1 MKPGIIKLVLKRLIV
16 PLLLIVIIGPLLGAN
31 FLVSAQEGEG
41 ASLSLRPSSG
51 TFIVNNTFDVSI
63 TLNTNGRSVNAVDA
77 LITFPADKLQ
87 VVSPSLGKSIVGI
100 WATPPTFNNQD
111 GTLRFQGGIPSPGI
125 NTSSGVISTITFR
138 VKSIGTATVNFSD
151 TSKVF
156 LNDGLGTDILT
167 NTSGGIYNLI
177 LPPPAG
183 PTVISPTHPDQ
194 TTWNTNTTVV
204 LEWTAEAGVTGYSYM
219 LNGEPVDTPDDVSE
233 GSNTGVA
240 YKNLQDGIQY
250 FHIKSIKNGSWGGV
264 THYAVKIDGTPPV
277 EFKINVSP
285 GTRTT
290 SRLPI
295 IEFFTTDQL
304 SGLDHYEL
312 KVISLD
318 LDNIQPG
325 GGTENFFIEA
335 QGRYVP
341 PKELTLGSYDLI
353 VRAYDR
359 AGNVR
364 EVIQSITIANPFF
377 DTNESG
383 LIVAGK
389 FVIPWI
395 VLFIIGILIMLT
407 LMYTLWIASR
417 MHKNVK
423 IRELEGALSDPT
435 IQERLKYLKEKQ
447 GVYGKTAGATKH
459 LMIFLVAGSILYSA
473 LFLSSTRAAEFAQLV
488 PPTITTIARDITNDQ
503 LFYIGGTTEITGV
516 EVIIYLQ
523 NVQDNQVLSSTV
535 TSDDKGKWFYTHR
548 EPLMSGKYLL
558 WTQLKLDKELSPPG
572 PQNEITVSRT
582 AFQIGASRLSYE
594 TLYLLLAIILFLIVL
609 ILGSLN
615 FYHYYRARGKH
626 GRLVKEITE
635 AEDAI
640 RKGFATLQHDITQE
654 LAIIHQAR
662 LSKSLSR
669 EGEEKEKQLIKD
681 LREVA
686 EYVKKEVSDIEK
698 TA

>member
-1 MKPGIIKLVLKRLIV
+1 VAKKLIV
-16 PLLLIVIIGPLLGAN
+16 GFIVLFVIFFPFAGSGFYTL
-31 FLVSAQEGEG
+31 AQNQGGEG
-41 ASLSLRPSSG
+41 ASLSLNPPSG

-63 TLNTNGRSVNAVDA
+63 ILNTNGRSVNAVDA
-77 LITFPADKLQ
+77 LITFPPDKLQ
-87 VVSPSLGKSIVGI
+87 VVSPSLGRSIIGI

-111 GTLRFQGGIPSPGI
+111 GILRFQGGIPSPGI
-125 NTSSGVISTITFR
+125 STSSGVISTITFR
-138 VKSIGTATVNFSD
+138 VKSIGTATINFSD

-156 LNDGLGTDILT
+156 LNDGLGTNILT

-194 TTWNTNTTVV
+194 AAWNTNTTVV
-204 LEWTAEAGVTGYSYM
+204 LKWSAEAGVTGYSYM
-219 LNGEPVDTPDDVSE
+219 LNGEPVDTPDDISE
-233 GSNTGVA
+233 GSNTEVA
-240 YKNLQDGIQY
+240 YKNLQDGVQY
-250 FHIKSIKNGSWGGV
+250 FHIKSLKNGAWGGV
-264 THYAVKIDGTPPV
+264 SHYAAKIDGTPPA
-277 EFKINVSP
+277 EFKVNVSP
-285 GTRTT
+285 GARTT

-295 IEFFTTDQL
+295 IEFLTTDQL

-312 KVISLD
+312 KVVSLD
-318 LDNIQPG
+318 LNNIQPG
-325 GGTENFFIEA
+325 GGTENFFIES

-341 PKELTLGSYDLI
+341 PKELALGSYDII

-364 EVIQSITIANPFF
+364 EVIQSITIVNPFF
-377 DTNESG
+377 DTTESG
-383 LIVAGK
+383 LVVAGK

-395 VLFIIGILIMLT
+395 MLFIIGTLIILT

-417 MHKNVK
+417 MHRNVR
-423 IRELEGALSDPT
+423 IRELEGALNDPN

-447 GVYGKTAGATKH
+447 GVYNKTAGAAKH
-459 LMIFLVAGSILYSA
+459 LIVFLIAGSILYSA
-473 LFLSSTRAAEFAQLV
+473 LFLSPTKAAEFTQLV
-488 PPTITTIARDITNDQ
+488 PPTITTIAKDITNDQ

-516 EVIIYLQ
+516 EVVIYLQ

-558 WTQLKLDKELSPPG
+558 WTQLKLGNELSPPG

-582 AFQIGASRLSYE
+582 ALQIGASRLSYE

-609 ILGSLN
+609 ILGSLSL
-615 FYHYYRARGKH
+615 YHYYRARGKH
-626 GRLVKEITE
+626 TKLVKEITE

-640 RKGFATLQHDITQE
+640 RRGFATLQHDITQE
-654 LAIIHQAR
+654 LVVIHQTR

-669 EGEEKEKQLIKD
+669 EEEEKEKQLIKD
-681 LREVA
+681 LKEVT
-686 EYVKKEVSDIEK
+686 EYVKKEVFDIEK